1 MDFEFD
7 PAKSSANAVKHGID
21 FEAAQAI
28 WQDDRHVELETGA
41 RGNEE
46 RNLVVGEIDGKCW
59 TAVVTLREWRIR
71 IISVRRS
78 RDDEREDYYRRG
90 IRPDVR

>member
-1 MDFEFD
+1 MTFEFD
-7 PAKSSANAVKHGID
+7 PAKSTANAAKHGID
-21 FEAAQAI
+21 FEAVQAI
-28 WQDDRHVELETGA
+28 WQDDRRVELETGA

-46 RNLVVGEIDGKCW
+46 RNLVVGEIDGRCW
-59 TAVVTLREWRIR
+59 TAVITLRNGRVR

-78 RDDEREDYYRRG
+78 REDEREGYYRRG